1 MCLELR
7 RTNKLLERTNG
18 GELVGVVGFLGLGW
32 IVLGCFALGARGLMV
47 SFKKMYLWWDD
58 GLVFCNWYIL
68 ISC

>member
-1 MCLELR
+1 MAG
-7 RTNKLLERTNG
+7 NWG
-18 GELVGVVGFLGLGW
+18 VGVVGFLGLGR

-58 GLVFCNWYIL
+58 GLVFFNWYIL